1 MEQAPIPF
9 HTFLLKTASRCNINC
24 SYCYVYNQADD
35 RWRLQPKFMS
45 ADTVAL
51 TVRRIREHL
60 CAHGKTDCNVVLHG
74 GEPLLGGR
82 SHLEMIV
89 NTLLHGLVDHGI
101 EVTMGIQSN
110 GLLFTREIGELCR
123 RHGISLGISIDGPPE
138 VNDRHRVDHRKR
150 PTSARLEPRL
160 SRLAGEYAD
169 IFGGILCVIDP
180 DSDPEAVFD
189 YLLSFAPPSID
200 FLFPLNNHD
209 NPPRPLLT
217 HSSAPFGEWLARV
230 YDAWMKHAGE
240 TSIRLFR
247 SIMNMWLGLP
257 TLVESI
263 GLLPVDLIVVET
275 NGEIEG
281 VDSLKAAYCG
291 ATKLGFDIAKH
302 GFDEVARHTAV
313 LARQSGALQLCDTCR
328 SCRIVEICGGGYI
341 PHRYSAATG
350 FANPSVYCRDLTRLI
365 DHIGVSL
372 GGALARVGSSAS
384 AAA

>member
-1 MEQAPIPF
+1 
-9 HTFLLKTASRCNINC
+9 
-24 SYCYVYNQADD
+24 VYNQADD
-35 RWRLQPKFMS
+35 RWKLQPKFMS
-45 ADTVAL
+45 ADTVGL

-60 CAHGKTDCNVVLHG
+60 RAHGKTDCSVVLHG

-82 SHLEMIV
+82 NHLEMIV

-150 PTSARLEPRL
+150 PTSARLAPRL
-160 SRLAGEYAD
+160 SRLAGEYTD

-180 DSDPEAVFD
+180 DSDPGSVFH

-209 NPPRPLLT
+209 NPPRPLLA
-217 HSSAPFGEWLARV
+217 HSSAPFGEWLVQV
-230 YDAWMKHAGE
+230 YDAWMKHDGE
-240 TSIRLFR
+240 TWIRLFR

-263 GLLPVDLIVVET
+263 GLLPVDLIVIET

-281 VDSLKAAYCG
+281 VDSLKAAYRG
-291 ATKLGFDIAKH
+291 ATKLGFDIGKH
-302 GFDEVARHTAV
+302 DFDEVARHTAV

-341 PHRYSAATG
+341 PHRYSAAMG
-350 FANPSVYCRDLTRLI
+350 FANPSVYCRDLTHLI